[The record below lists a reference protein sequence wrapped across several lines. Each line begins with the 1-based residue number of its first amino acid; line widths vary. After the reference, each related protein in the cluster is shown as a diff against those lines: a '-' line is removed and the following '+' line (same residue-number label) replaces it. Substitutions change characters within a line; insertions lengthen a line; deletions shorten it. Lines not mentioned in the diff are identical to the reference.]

1 MKILNV
7 QGQLS
12 STWYNKPTD
21 TGLIM
26 NFHATAPKCYK
37 RSVVSGFV
45 HRIHRACSN
54 WVNFHDSLEK
64 TKKENNQYPPAFYNP
79 IIEDTITRLIN
90 SSEEEE
96 KKKKSNVEQVTGG

>member
-1 MKILNV
+1 
-7 QGQLS
+7 
-12 STWYNKPTD
+12 
-21 TGLIM
+21 M
-26 NFHATAPKCYK
+26 NFHATAPKRYK

-54 WVNFHDSLEK
+54 WINFHDSLEK
-64 TKKENNQYPPAFYNP
+64 AKKVLENNQYPPAFYNP

-96 KKKKSNVEQVTGG
+96 KKKKSNVEKTIRNRRS